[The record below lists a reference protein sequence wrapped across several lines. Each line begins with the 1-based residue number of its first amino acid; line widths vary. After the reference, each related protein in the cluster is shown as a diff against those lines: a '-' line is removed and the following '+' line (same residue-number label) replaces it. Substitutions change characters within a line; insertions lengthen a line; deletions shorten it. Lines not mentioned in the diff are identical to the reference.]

1 MGSAMKINLLENRE
15 LSWLS
20 YGSDARFNYPI
31 GYHGALLDHDEQ
43 GHLDLLYRWDPGKY
57 CHFHRHLCD
66 VRSTVVAGQL
76 EVVTF
81 EDGVEVSSV
90 TRDTGS
96 FSQMPAGDVHME
108 RGGPEGATVLF
119 HLYAPDGR
127 LTELLAEDGTTLK
140 TLTTEEVLAQFKAL

>member
-1 MGSAMKINLLENRE
+1 MKINLLEDRE

-20 YGSDARFNYPI
+20 YGPDARFNYPI
-31 GYHGALLDHDEQ
+31 SYHGALLDHDDQ
-43 GHLDLLYRWDPGKY
+43 GHLDLVYRWDPGQY

-66 VRSTVVAGQL
+66 VRSTVIAGQL

-81 EDGVEVSSV
+81 IDGVEVSSV

-108 RGGPEGATVLF
+108 RGGPDGAIVLF

-127 LTELLAEDGTTLK
+127 LTELLGEDGTALK
-140 TLTTEEVLAQFKAL
+140 TLTTEEVLSQFKAQ